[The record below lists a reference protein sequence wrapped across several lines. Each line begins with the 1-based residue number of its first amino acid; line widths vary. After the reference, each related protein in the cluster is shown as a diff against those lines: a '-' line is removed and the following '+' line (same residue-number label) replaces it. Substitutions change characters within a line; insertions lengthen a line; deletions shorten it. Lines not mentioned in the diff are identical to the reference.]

1 MPLLAIRPDRTSSNG
16 VFDGDIDDLPLFP
29 SSPPPFP
36 EKSKKPRIKTV
47 HSLPLKIKWSV
58 PKFRRS

>member
-29 SSPPPFP
+29 SSPPPLP
-36 EKSKKPRIKTV
+36 RKKQKTKDKNCP
-47 HSLPLKIKWSV
+47 LPP
-58 PKFRRS
+58 PKN